1 MILLYFRGRP
11 WGPGGAPPRF
21 RGRGFGPAGPNGP
34 LMRGRG
40 GPPGQPPFFRGRG
53 GPPGSNG
60 RFGGPNFD
68 PNWGPPPGMINNP
81 YALPPHMNNS
91 NGQYG
96 ANQQA
101 ELWVE
106 TKTDEGKSYYYHAL
120 SRETTWTRP
129 EGPHIK
135 IMSQTDVEAL
145 TAKNQQ
151 QQQQNQQQQQQ
162 QQQLNGTEKAEAED
176 VVMAAAAVNADDQLN
191 GQSVANDNEIP
202 DFTVPSTENNV
213 PVTEQTPNEEKKSN
227 DATTLQQPPQRLPQP
242 TAPQQLV
249 QPIQPQQ
256 QIPPPQ
262 INQHHPQMQQHYGGP
277 PPQFGGPQY
286 GMPPPGYG
294 GYPPGP
300 WGMPWQQQQQQ
311 SQQQQPLVEQPA
323 KNLIVKPGVIE
334 PAVIARA
341 AEWSE
346 HRAPDGR
353 PYYYHTARGE
363 SVWEKPQAFRDLE
376 GK

>member
-1 MILLYFRGRP
+1 
-11 WGPGGAPPRF
+11 
-21 RGRGFGPAGPNGP
+21 
-34 LMRGRG
+34 MRGRG
-40 GPPGQPPFFRGRG
+40 GQSGQPQFFRGRG
-53 GPPGSNG
+53 GPPGNNG
-60 RFGGPNFD
+60 RFGGPSFD
-68 PNWGPPPGMINNP
+68 PNWGPPPGMIGGNP
-81 YALPPHMNNS
+81 YALPPHMMNNS

-96 ANQQA
+96 ATQA

-106 TKTDEGKSYYYHAL
+106 TKTEEGKSYYYHAL

-129 EGPHIK
+129 EGSHIK

-151 QQQQNQQQQQQ
+151 QQQHNQQQQQQ
-162 QQQLNGTEKAEAED
+162 QKQLNGSEKAEAED
-176 VVMAAAAVNADDQLN
+176 SSMTVSTIKSDEQIN
-191 GQSVANDNEIP
+191 GQSVTNVDGPDIKISSIENDS
-202 DFTVPSTENNV
+202 V
-213 PVTEQTPNEEKKSN
+213 EQSHKDEKNKTDTP
-227 DATTLQQPPQRLPQP
+227 
-242 TAPQQLV
+242 
-249 QPIQPQQ
+249 PIQPQQSRQQQQPIVSQSILSSIQTQQ

-262 INQHHPQMQQHYGGP
+262 INQHHPQMQQHFGGP

-294 GYPPGP
+294 NYPSGP

-311 SQQQQPLVEQPA
+311 QSQQPVIEQPA

-353 PYYYHTARGE
+353 PYYYHTGRGE
-363 SVWEKPQAFRDLE
+363 SVWEKPQAIRDLE
-376 GK
+376 GKEIKLAYTGFFL